1 NADNNPII
9 IVQTGENAKNVGVL
23 DVEFDENGVPV
34 SAENNLI
41 QTSHD
46 KNVVLSYI
54 IDAALGKSPKV
65 AMAEDIDP
73 MTDNRRITP
82 CAWTLLMADAMK
94 NELGADIAFI
104 NAANTR
110 KVPKKGTIT
119 RRDISESTPL
129 KNTLLVKQMTEKE

>member
-1 NADNNPII
+1 M
-9 IVQTGENAKNVGVL
+9 

-41 QTSHD
+41 QTNQD

-54 IDAALGKSPKV
+54 KDAALGKSPKV

-73 MTDNRRITP
+73 MPDNRRITP

-110 KVPKKGTIT
+110 KVPKKA
-119 RRDISESTPL
+119 
-129 KNTLLVKQMTEKE
+129 Q